1 MLHGGSTRAL
11 SANAAMHTAA
21 AALRVHG
28 ARNDK
33 SNAIRMEHM
42 ARGPRASGW
51 VRSVLCGGSISC
63 RTYKTAGQGHCKNLF
78 ARENQQK
85 GLLSKP
91 LGGKVLAD
99 LRHFLTEGIGMELAS
114 RIKEQRA
121 LLELSQEDLAERIFV
136 SRQTISNWET
146 DKTYPD
152 VQSLL
157 LLSNLFGVSID
168 SLVKGDVEE
177 MKAVLSDQAKKMN
190 NLSVVMLVSAGLTLA
205 WVFATAI
212 MDMVG
217 LVRFDMLFM
226 VLPAAAMFVPALVAA
241 AMIEKIK
248 HDNKLFTYGVIKDF
262 MDGKTPDVDS
272 LSNQRA
278 GKMWVL
284 KRVVFT
290 VLVAF
295 GLLFCLGPDERDRAS
310 FHVVTKRW
318 W

>member
-1 MLHGGSTRAL
+1 
-11 SANAAMHTAA
+11 
-21 AALRVHG
+21 
-28 ARNDK
+28 
-33 SNAIRMEHM
+33 
-42 ARGPRASGW
+42 
-51 VRSVLCGGSISC
+51 
-63 RTYKTAGQGHCKNLF
+63 
-78 ARENQQK
+78 
-85 GLLSKP
+85 
-91 LGGKVLAD
+91 
-99 LRHFLTEGIGMELAS
+99 
-114 RIKEQRA
+114 
-121 LLELSQEDLAERIFV
+121 
-136 SRQTISNWET
+136 
-146 DKTYPD
+146 
-152 VQSLL
+152 
-157 LLSNLFGVSID
+157 
-168 SLVKGDVEE
+168 

-226 VLPAAAMFVPALVAA
+226 ALPAAAMFVPALVAA

-295 GLLFCLGPDERDRAS
+295 VAFCFVWGLMSVIEHLF
-310 FHVVTKRW
+310 F
-318 W
+318 

>member
-1 MLHGGSTRAL
+1 MPHQSLLIKQQVKSAAKYFLQGKAGKKRAL
-11 SANAAMHTAA
+11 SK
-21 AALRVHG
+21 L
-28 ARNDK
+28 
-33 SNAIRMEHM
+33 
-42 ARGPRASGW
+42 
-51 VRSVLCGGSISC
+51 
-63 RTYKTAGQGHCKNLF
+63 
-78 ARENQQK
+78 
-85 GLLSKP
+85 
-91 LGGKVLAD
+91 LGGKVLAG

-121 LLELSQEDLAERIFV
+121 LLGLSQEDLAERIFV

-168 SLVKGDVEE
+168 SLIKGDVEE

-226 VLPAAAMFVPALVAA
+226 ALPAAAMFVPALVAA

-295 GLLFCLGPDERDRAS
+295 VAFCFVWGLMSVIEHLF
-310 FHVVTKRW
+310 F
-318 W
+318 

>member
-1 MLHGGSTRAL
+1 MGPLCS
-11 SANAAMHTAA
+11 
-21 AALRVHG
+21 LR
-28 ARNDK
+28 
-33 SNAIRMEHM
+33 
-42 ARGPRASGW
+42 
-51 VRSVLCGGSISC
+51 GSISC
-63 RTYKTAGQGHCKNLF
+63 RTDKTAGQRRCKILF
-78 ARENQQK
+78 AGENRQK
-85 GLLSKP
+85 RLLSKL
-91 LGGKVLAD
+91 LGGKVLAG

-121 LLELSQEDLAERIFV
+121 LLGLSQEDLAERIFV

-168 SLVKGDVEE
+168 SLIKGDVEE

-241 AMIEKIK
+241 AIIEKIK

-295 GLLFCLGPDERDRAS
+295 VAFCFVWGLMSVIEYLLF
-310 FHVVTKRW
+310 
-318 W
+318 

>member
-1 MLHGGSTRAL
+1 
-11 SANAAMHTAA
+11 
-21 AALRVHG
+21 
-28 ARNDK
+28 
-33 SNAIRMEHM
+33 
-42 ARGPRASGW
+42 
-51 VRSVLCGGSISC
+51 
-63 RTYKTAGQGHCKNLF
+63 
-78 ARENQQK
+78 
-85 GLLSKP
+85 
-91 LGGKVLAD
+91 
-99 LRHFLTEGIGMELAS
+99 MELAS

-121 LLELSQEDLAERIFV
+121 LLGLSQEDLAERIFV

-168 SLVKGDVEE
+168 SLIKGDVEE

-226 VLPAAAMFVPALVAA
+226 ALPAAAMFVPALVAA

-295 GLLFCLGPDERDRAS
+295 VAFCFAWGLMSVIEHLFMS
-310 FHVVTKRW
+310 
-318 W
+318 

>member
-1 MLHGGSTRAL
+1 
-11 SANAAMHTAA
+11 
-21 AALRVHG
+21 
-28 ARNDK
+28 
-33 SNAIRMEHM
+33 
-42 ARGPRASGW
+42 
-51 VRSVLCGGSISC
+51 
-63 RTYKTAGQGHCKNLF
+63 
-78 ARENQQK
+78 
-85 GLLSKP
+85 
-91 LGGKVLAD
+91 
-99 LRHFLTEGIGMELAS
+99 MELAS

-121 LLELSQEDLAERIFV
+121 LLGLSQEDLAERIFV

-168 SLVKGDVEE
+168 SLIKGDVEE

-190 NLSVVMLVSAGLTLA
+190 NLSVIMLVSVGLTLA

-212 MDMVG
+212 MDMAG
-217 LVRFDMLFM
+217 LMHFDMLFM
-226 VLPAAAMFVPALVAA
+226 VLPAAAMFVPGLVAA

-248 HDNKLFTYGVIKDF
+248 SDNKLFTYGVIKDF

-272 LSNQRA
+272 PSNQRA

-290 VLVAF
+290 VLAAFVAF
-295 GLLFCLGPDERDRAS
+295 CFAWGLMSVIEYLLF
-310 FHVVTKRW
+310 
-318 W
+318 

>member
-1 MLHGGSTRAL
+1 MSFLKLSLAL
-11 SANAAMHTAA
+11 KRNAA
-21 AALRVHG
+21 
-28 ARNDK
+28 
-33 SNAIRMEHM
+33 
-42 ARGPRASGW
+42 
-51 VRSVLCGGSISC
+51 SIA
-63 RTYKTAGQGHCKNLF
+63 TNKTAGQKRCKILF
-78 ARENQQK
+78 ARESRQK
-85 GLLSKP
+85 RALSKL
-91 LGGKVLAD
+91 LGGKVLAG

-121 LLELSQEDLAERIFV
+121 LLGLSQEDLAERIFV

-168 SLVKGDVEE
+168 SLIKGDVEE

-226 VLPAAAMFVPALVAA
+226 ALPAAAMFVPALVAA

-295 GLLFCLGPDERDRAS
+295 VAFCFVWGLMSVIEHLF
-310 FHVVTKRW
+310 F
-318 W
+318 